1 MSDEDERDEDRED
14 EGETAGSENGDGESA
29 ASSEAASDAGSDDD
43 GGDDDAGGASD
54 TGASD
59 AVRAPATPPAA
70 SAKTKAKS
78 STSAGAR
85 LAAAKAAKAAAKAA
99 KKQARKD
106 EAGAATPTAAE
117 REQEDIERNQNAE
130 AVLRESP
137 LGRAATT
144 AADWAAQNRQIAT
157 GLAALVIVVVAGWLG
172 WSWWTASQAAS
183 AGELLSEALEISS
196 AEIVS
201 PDAEAADDEG
211 DDEGDGE
218 DDSAADDEQDAPT
231 FESVA
236 DRNEAALVAYRR
248 VSSEY
253 PSAAAAAW
261 ARLGEGRIL
270 LAQGENEDARTA
282 YQAAFDAS
290 NEEPV
295 VAWQALEGLGASY
308 EAESDWEHAT
318 AAYERLASLHD
329 HAYENVANYHLAR
342 MRVARGETSEALS
355 AFRELVDALQ
365 DANEEGGE
373 PEFPYVLA
381 QADERLRELDPSAAG
396 AGPHLGG
403 GGGGTGA
410 DGASG
415 LEDLSPEQ
423 LQELI
428 RRLQAQSAGGGG
440 DAPAPE

>member
-14 EGETAGSENGDGESA
+14 EGAEETDAEGAEGA
-29 ASSEAASDAGSDDD
+29 ASSSSSSSDGEGTSAGSDDS
-43 GGDDDAGGASD
+43 DDDDSD
-54 TGASD
+54 SD
-59 AVRAPATPPAA
+59 DEAPAA
-70 SAKTKAKS
+70 SASSPAAAAVAAAKAKAKAKS
-78 STSAGAR
+78 AASAGAR

-99 KKQARKD
+99 KKQARKE

-117 REQEDIERNQNAE
+117 REQEDLERTENAE

-137 LGRAATT
+137 LGRAATN
-144 AADWAAQNRQIAT
+144 AADWAQQNRQIAT
-157 GLAALVIVVVAGWLG
+157 GFGAVVVLALVGWIG
-172 WSWWTASQAAS
+172 WSWWSTSQATA
-183 AGELLSEALEISS
+183 AGELLEEALEISS
-196 AEIVS
+196 AEIVAPS
-201 PDAEAADDEG
+201 DDDGDASDAGDEADAEDD
-211 DDEGDGE
+211 
-218 DDSAADDEQDAPT
+218 ARTYAT
-231 FESVA
+231 IA
-236 DRNEAALVAYRR
+236 DRNDAALVAYRR

-253 PSAAAAAW
+253 PGSSAAAW

-290 NEEPV
+290 SEEPV
-295 VAWQALEGLGASY
+295 VAWQALEGIGASY
-308 EAESDWEHAT
+308 EAEQDWEHAT
-318 AAYERLASLHD
+318 STYERLAALND

-342 MRVARGETSEALS
+342 MRAARGETSEALS
-355 AFRELVDALQ
+355 AFRELVDALR

-373 PEFPYVLA
+373 PAFPYVLA
-381 QADERLRELDPSAAG
+381 QADERLRELDPSATG
-396 AGPHLGG
+396 AGPRLGG
-403 GGGGTGA
+403 GGGEGEGA
-410 DGASG
+410 PSG

>member
-14 EGETAGSENGDGESA
+14 EGAEESA
-29 ASSEAASDAGSDDD
+29 AEGSESASSSASASGDTEDTSADDDSDDGDDGDAEAA
-43 GGDDDAGGASD
+43 
-54 TGASD
+54 
-59 AVRAPATPPAA
+59 APAAATSSPAA
-70 SAKTKAKS
+70 AAALAAKAKAKAKGAA
-78 STSAGAR
+78 SAGAR

-99 KKQARKD
+99 KKQARKE

-117 REQEDIERNQNAE
+117 REQEDLERTESAE

-137 LGRAATT
+137 LGRAATN
-144 AADWAAQNRQIAT
+144 AADWAQQNRQIAT
-157 GLAALVIVVVAGWLG
+157 GLAAVVVLALVGWVG
-172 WSWWTASQAAS
+172 WTWWSTSQATA
-183 AGELLSEALEISS
+183 AGELLAEALEISS
-196 AEIVS
+196 AEIVAPS
-201 PDAEAADDEG
+201 DDEADEG
-211 DDEGDGE
+211 DEASDEE
-218 DDSAADDEQDAPT
+218 ADDAPT
-231 FESVA
+231 YATIA
-236 DRNEAALVAYRR
+236 DRNDAALVAYRR

-253 PSAAAAAW
+253 PGSAAAAW
-261 ARLGEGRIL
+261 ARLGEGRVL

-290 NEEPV
+290 HDEPV
-295 VAWQALEGLGASY
+295 VAWQALEGIGATY
-308 EAESDWEHAT
+308 EAEQDWEHAT
-318 AAYERLASLHD
+318 STYERLAALND

-342 MRVARGETSEALS
+342 MRAARGETSEALA
-355 AFRELVDALQ
+355 AFRELVDALR
-365 DANEEGGE
+365 DANDEGGE

-396 AGPHLGG
+396 AGPRLGG
-403 GGGGTGA
+403 GGGAEGA
-410 DGASG
+410 PSG